1 MEERDKGISIIYDI
15 TSMKMENWC
24 MTKDEKKKKEKDKEE
39 KSLFRFWEY
48 HIVDLAT

>member
-24 MTKDEKKKKEKDKEE
+24 MTKDEKKKKRRIRKK
-39 KSLFRFWEY
+39 KVYSGFGN
-48 HIVDLAT
+48 II